1 MLVVRDELIKA
12 EQISLTDRLKAQH
25 KKVMQQIDPRGTKPG
40 YSYDRFR
47 DALKRLQ
54 IGPDIRET

>member
-12 EQISLTDRLKAQH
+12 GQISSTDLFMTQY
-25 KKVMQQIDPRGTKPG
+25 KKVMQQIDPRGTKRG

-47 DALKRLQ
+47 GALKRLQ
-54 IGPDIRET
+54 IGGDMREA